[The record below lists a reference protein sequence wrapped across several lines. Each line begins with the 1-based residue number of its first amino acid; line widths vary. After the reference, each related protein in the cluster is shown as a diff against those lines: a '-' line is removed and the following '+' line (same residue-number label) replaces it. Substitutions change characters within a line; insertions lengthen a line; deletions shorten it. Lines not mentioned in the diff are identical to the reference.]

1 MTWRNRGAAVA
12 LAAVLVGGCSTS
24 THRDNA
30 VSGSPVTSTPTA
42 VTQAAARGVEAA
54 ISTIP
59 WTHVGPGWLL
69 AIWSPVSGQR
79 PGPLPPPGQPTPDTA
94 TTTLYLVD
102 PAGGRYPITT
112 FPPPGAG
119 PSPTLADWS
128 GDGTHALFYAYA
140 PAPSGTYTITTVDLR
155 SGAQASFTIDNGA
168 NSFDVAARYS
178 RPQGK
183 TVLLAKSN
191 GAQANWPKRVDLA
204 GRPELTYPLGSD
216 FQGSYLSTPDG
227 TQLVLGTAVG
237 LALMGNDGT
246 TGKTLLVAGQ
256 QDCAPTWWWNSTST
270 VVVARSRDHGGARLW
285 LVPINGEPPTALTAP
300 LNGQGPDYGD
310 LDAWQLPSDTF
321 VQVAGACGSEYLG
334 KLSALGGT
342 TTRLDVPDVDP
353 GSSIRVIGPNAGHL
367 VVQGRASCG
376 GGQALFDYDP
386 AANTSTVLLGPPL
399 NSSGVIAAL
408 PYPGRG

>member
-12 LAAVLVGGCSTS
+12 LTAVLVGGCSTS
-24 THRDNA
+24 IHRDNA
-30 VSGSPVTSTPTA
+30 VSPSPVTSTPTA

-54 ISTIP
+54 INTIP
-59 WTHVGPGWLL
+59 WKQVGPGWLL
-69 AIWSPVSGQR
+69 ATWSQV
-79 PGPLPPPGQPTPDTA
+79 PGLSFGEPPPGTPTPETA

-128 GDGTHALFYAYA
+128 GDGTHALITAYA
-140 PAPSGTYTITTVDLR
+140 PPPSGAYTVTTVDLR
-155 SGAQASFTIDNGA
+155 SGAQTSFTIDNGA
-168 NSFDVAARYS
+168 NSFDVTARYS

-183 TVLLAKSN
+183 AVLLTKPS
-191 GAQANWPKRVDLA
+191 GAGWLKRVDLA
-204 GRPELTYPLGSD
+204 GKPELTYPVGRD

-246 TGKTLLVAGQ
+246 AGRMLPITGE
-256 QDCAPTWWWNSTST
+256 QDCAATRWWDATST
-270 VVVARSRDHGGARLW
+270 VVLARCLGHGPARLW
-285 LVPINGEPPTALTAP
+285 LVPIGGEPPTALTAP
-300 LNGQGPDYGD
+300 LTGQGPDYGD

-334 KLSALGGT
+334 KLSAVGGT
-342 TTRLDVPDVDP
+342 TTRVEVPDADP
-353 GSSIRVIGPNAGHL
+353 RSSIRVIGPHGGHL
-367 VVQGRASCG
+367 TVQGRASCG

-399 NSSGVIAAL
+399 NGGGVIAAL

>member
-12 LAAVLVGGCSTS
+12 LAAVLVCGCSTS

-54 ISTIP
+54 INTIP
-59 WTHVGPGWLL
+59 WTQVGPGWLL
-69 AIWSPVSGQR
+69 ATWSQV
-79 PGPLPPPGQPTPDTA
+79 PGLSAGELPPGQSTPETA

-140 PAPSGTYTITTVDLR
+140 PAPSGAYTVTTVDLR

-168 NSFDVAARYS
+168 NSFDIVARYS

-183 TVLLAKSN
+183 AVLLTKSN
-191 GAQANWPKRVDLA
+191 GAGWLKRVGLA
-204 GRPELTYPLGSD
+204 GQPELTYPVGRD
-216 FQGSYLSTPDG
+216 FQGSYLSPPDG

-246 TGKTLLVAGQ
+246 AGKTLPVTGE
-256 QDCAPTWWWNSTST
+256 QDCAPTRWWNSTST
-270 VVVARSRDHGGARLW
+270 VVLARCHDHGPARLW
-285 LVPINGEPPTALTAP
+285 LVPISGEPPTALTAP
-300 LNGQGPDYGD
+300 LTGQGPDYGD

-334 KLSALGGT
+334 KLSAVGGT
-342 TTRLDVPDVDP
+342 TTRVDVPDADP
-353 GSSIRVIGPNAGHL
+353 RSSIRVIGPHAGHL
-367 VVQGRASCG
+367 AVQGRASCG

-399 NSSGVIAAL
+399 NGGGVIAAL

>member
-54 ISTIP
+54 IGTIP
-59 WTHVGPGWLL
+59 WTQVGPGWLL
-69 AIWSPVSGQR
+69 ATWSQV
-79 PGPLPPPGQPTPDTA
+79 PGRSAGNLPPGEPAPATA
-94 TTTLYLVD
+94 TSTLYLVD

-140 PAPSGTYTITTVDLR
+140 PTPSGTYTVTTVDLR

-183 TVLLAKSN
+183 AVLLAKSN
-191 GAQANWPKRVDLA
+191 GAEAGWLKRVDLT
-204 GRPELTYPLGSD
+204 GRPELTYPVSRD

-227 TQLVLGTAVG
+227 TQLVLGMADG

-246 TGKTLLVAGQ
+246 AGKTLPVTGA
-256 QDCAPTWWWNSTST
+256 QDCAPTRWWDTNST
-270 VVVARSRDHGGARLW
+270 VVARCLGHGPARLW
-285 LVPINGEPPTALTAP
+285 LVPISGEPPTALTAP

-334 KLSALGGT
+334 KLSGVGGT
-342 TTRLDVPDVDP
+342 TTRVDVPDVDP
-353 GSSIRVIGPNAGHL
+353 RSSIRVIGPNAGHL

-386 AANTSTVLLGPPL
+386 GANTSTVLLGAPL
-399 NSSGVIAAL
+399 NGGGVIAAL

>member
-30 VSGSPVTSTPTA
+30 VSPSPVTSTPTA

-54 ISTIP
+54 IGTIP
-59 WTHVGPGWLL
+59 WTQVGPGWLL
-69 AIWSPVSGQR
+69 ATWSQVSGQR
-79 PGPLPPPGQPTPDTA
+79 PGPPPPGQPTPETA

-119 PSPTLADWS
+119 ESPTLADWS
-128 GDGTHALFYAYA
+128 GDGSHALFYAYA
-140 PAPSGTYTITTVDLR
+140 PSGTYTVTAVDLR
-155 SGAQASFTIDNGA
+155 SGARASFTIDNGA

-183 TVLLAKSN
+183 AVLLAKSN
-191 GAQANWPKRVDLA
+191 GAQANWLKRVDLA
-204 GRPELTYPLGSD
+204 GRPELTYPVGRD

-227 TQLVLGTAVG
+227 TQLVLGMADG

-246 TGKTLLVAGQ
+246 AGKTLPITGA
-256 QDCAPTWWWNSTST
+256 QDCAPTRWWDANSTL
-270 VVVARSRDHGGARLW
+270 VARCLGHGGAQLW
-285 LVPINGEPPTALTAP
+285 LVPISGEPPTALTAP

-310 LDAWQLPSDTF
+310 LNAWQLPSDTF

-334 KLSALGGT
+334 KLSGVGGT
-342 TTRLDVPDVDP
+342 TTRVDVPDADP
-353 GSSIRVIGPNAGHL
+353 RSSIRVIGPNAGHL

-399 NSSGVIAAL
+399 NAGGVIAAL